1 MLRVLSVR
9 TGRLARRW
17 PWRRGGRWRSGS
29 PAPSS
34 GLPAPNGSAASVDA
48 IHGSVSCLGLRAYA
62 ARHPVGDWSATLR
75 CLSSTAS
82 ASSSSSSPP
91 PPPPPDSAS
100 DSVAASDAVHRNEK
114 HRDEGREAEADTEEL
129 PEGTAEEDVLGL
141 QRGVDGVISALRQGR
156 TLLAARAYQELDKG
170 ALRKDAAVL
179 RSLVVAAGRAGAS
192 ELGLALYR
200 DLFREDLLAGAE
212 RVNRLDANYLL
223 RAIAPSGNVEVAE
236 EIFGALRE
244 RDGSSH
250 AALIDTY
257 FNAGQARRG
266 VEFGR
271 QVLGAH
277 PEGVYAAMSASATP
291 DAIAEDATVAAAEA
305 VETEEEASGVSGGG
319 SRMEQTGAPTLSFM
333 DYSVIYHVFIE
344 AFLRMRQAERAYN
357 VIRTMRERHNMRVR
371 MPTLMSFL
379 VRAANANIADGA
391 YMALLE
397 LRRDTSFGAYSG
409 LRCIDLGSLLSALN
423 CAARN
428 QHAAL
433 ADMAWAELRTRYLS
447 REELPLLPSSLHA
460 DDAAAAE
467 STMPKPFFEV
477 PDALFYA
484 RANAI
489 ARCVNEPATEATVA
503 TAADATPGAASSLPR
518 ALLNCMDLIIDLHH
532 RRHARMLRLAGTDA
546 NAASPD
552 PRAIAPRLLSL
563 RGVVTGLAS
572 DIRLVDGWHFE
583 LVRRLEALRGE
594 SSAATTTAATTT
606 TTTTPQSP
614 SSSVTA
620 AAFKANAW
628 SPIKDGTPLLTPF
641 NIAIAAGGAMADLD
655 RALQSYE
662 VLERDGPAVSL
673 QPNTDTF
680 HALLDA
686 CARRRHVD
694 AALHVMEKMREAKM
708 EPVGETHRLLV
719 RAMVRGA
726 RLREAADY
734 IRERTGAA
742 DEEQPAAIPL
752 GAYRLVARY
761 ALAVNNDVAL
771 VREMEALAKQAGYGA
786 ARFAGTEA
794 SLSGG
799 GVGGGSMAVPST
811 SDEARE

>member
-1 MLRVLSVR
+1 MLRGLSVR

-17 PWRRGGRWRSGS
+17 PWQRGGRLRSGS
-29 PAPSS
+29 PAPAS
-34 GLPAPNGSAASVDA
+34 GLPTPNGGVASVGA
-48 IHGSVSCLGLRAYA
+48 AHGSIPCLGLRACA
-62 ARHPVGDWSATLR
+62 VRHSGGGWWATSR
-75 CLSSTAS
+75 CLSSS
-82 ASSSSSSPP
+82 ASTSSSWS
-91 PPPPPDSAS
+91 PPDSAS
-100 DSVAASDAVHRNEK
+100 DSVAASDAAHRNEK

-170 ALRKDAAVL
+170 ALHKDVAAS

-266 VEFGR
+266 IEFGR
-271 QVLGAH
+271 RVLGAH
-277 PEGVYAAMSASATP
+277 PEGVYAAMNASATP
-291 DAIAEDATVAAAEA
+291 GATAEDAAVAAAEA

-319 SRMEQTGAPTLSFM
+319 SSMEPAGAPTLSFM

-344 AFLRMRQAERAYN
+344 AFLRMRQAERAHN

-409 LRCIDLGSLLSALN
+409 LRCIDQGSLLSALN

-447 REELPLLPSSLHA
+447 QEELPLLPSSLHA

-484 RANAI
+484 RANAV
-489 ARCVNEPATEATVA
+489 ARCVNEPTTEATVA
-503 TAADATPGAASSLPR
+503 AAAGATPGASSGLPR

-532 RRHARMLRLAGTDA
+532 RRHARRLRLASADA
-546 NAASPD
+546 NTASPD

-594 SSAATTTAATTT
+594 SSAATATT

-614 SSSVTA
+614 SSTVTA
-620 AAFKANAW
+620 AVFKANTW

-662 VLERDGPAVSL
+662 VLERDGPAASL

-694 AALHVMEKMREAKM
+694 AALHVMEKMRKAKM

-786 ARFAGTEA
+786 ARFASTEA

-799 GVGGGSMAVPST
+799 IGG
-811 SDEARE
+811 